1 MSDRT
6 TSARQVLE
14 SAGSTTRE
22 IQYVE
27 AGVEALREEMRRD
40 KTIFYM
46 GQGIGARGGNY
57 KQSKG
62 LWDEFGEAR
71 VRDTPIS
78 ELGQV
83 GLGVGAAMA
92 GARPVVDIVFL
103 DMVMEAMG
111 QIVEQ
116 AATIHY
122 ASNGRIRV
130 PMVIRA
136 AMGTVRST
144 GPQHSRCLYSWFSHV
159 PGLKVVLPASAYE
172 VKGLFK
178 TAIRDEGPVMFIEHK
193 FLYNKKG
200 PVPAENYAIPFGK
213 AKVCR
218 TGTDV
223 TILAMSLMVW
233 RALEA
238 ADLLA
243 QQGISAEVIDP
254 RTIVPLDRGSIL
266 ESVRKTGR
274 LVIVDEAQ
282 SFCGFSAE
290 AAALASEG
298 ALDYLDAPIE
308 RVCALHTPHPFNPI
322 LEAAML
328 PSVERIVSA
337 ARRAVDG

>member
-1 MSDRT
+1 MSDRSE
-6 TSARQVLE
+6 SATQVLE
-14 SAGSTTRE
+14 SAVSTTRE

-40 KTIFYM
+40 GTIFYM

-62 LWDEFGEAR
+62 LWEEFGDAR

-103 DMVMEAMG
+103 DMIMEAMG

-122 ASNGRIRV
+122 TSNGRIRV

-136 AMGTVRST
+136 AMGAVRGT
-144 GPQHSRCLYSWFSHV
+144 GPHHSRCFYSWFAHI

-178 TAIRDEGPVMFIEHK
+178 TAIRDEGPVVFIEHK

-200 PVPAENYAIPFGK
+200 PVPAEDYTIPFGK

-218 TGTDV
+218 IGTDV
-223 TILAMSLMVW
+223 TIVGMSFMVW
-233 RALEA
+233 RSLEA
-238 ADLLA
+238 AELLA

-254 RTIVPLDRGSIL
+254 RTVVPLDRGTIL
-266 ESVRKTGR
+266 DSVRKTGR

-290 AAALASEG
+290 AAALASEE
-298 ALDYLDAPIE
+298 ALDYLDAPIQ
-308 RVCALHTPHPFNPI
+308 RVCALHTPHPFNPV

-337 ARRAVDG
+337 ARRAVNG